1 VSSKASPSSSRRN
14 TAQRSAADA
23 AVSSAEAK
31 SLFAHLSDAQSLV
44 VAVSG
49 GPDSTALLWLAA
61 RWRAGLKRGLQLLA
75 VTVDHGLRAES
86 GREARA
92 VKALAASL
100 DIPHRTMRWTGPKPA
115 TGLAAAAREARYAL
129 LVRAARKARASH
141 ILTAHTQDDQ
151 AETFLM
157 RLSRGSGLAGLA
169 AMASASARE
178 DIVLARPLL
187 DVPKARLLATL
198 RKAGVDFADDPTNRD
213 PAYARPRWR
222 GLMPQLATEGMDA
235 RMISRLVARIARAND
250 ALDAVTDR
258 AFAVLV
264 QHDPRKQRD
273 LMQGSDFLSLPPEIR
288 VRLLQRIVA
297 RWGHEGPA
305 EFAKI
310 ENLAS
315 DLSTHLAAA
324 GSLAFKRTLAG
335 AMIGVE
341 QGIVALAAAPRRR
354 ARAPSGS
361 S

>member
-1 VSSKASPSSSRRN
+1 MSRKAPSSHRR
-14 TAQRSAADA
+14 AADA
-23 AVSSAEAK
+23 VVSSAEARD
-31 SLFAHLSDAQSLV
+31 LFTGLNDARSLV

-61 RWRAGLKRGLQLLA
+61 RWRTSLKRGPQLLA

-100 DIPHRTMRWTGPKPA
+100 DIPHITMRWSGPKPA
-115 TGLAAAAREARYAL
+115 TGVAAAAREARYAL
-129 LVRAARKARASH
+129 LVKAARKARASH

-178 DIVLARPLL
+178 NIVLARPLL
-187 DVPKARLLATL
+187 DVPKARLIATL

-222 GLMPQLATEGMDA
+222 QLMPQLASEGMDA
-235 RMISRLVARIARAND
+235 HTIARLVARVARAND
-250 ALDAVTDR
+250 ALDGVADR
-258 AFAVLV
+258 AFAVLL
-264 QHDPRKQRD
+264 QRD
-273 LMQGSDFLSLPPEIR
+273 LRKERDVMQGADFLSLPAEIR

-315 DLSTHLAAA
+315 DLSRHLAAA
-324 GSLAFKRTLAG
+324 GSLPFKRTLAG

-341 QGIVALAAAPRRR
+341 QGIVAAGAAPRRR
-354 ARAPSGS
+354 AVPRTP
-361 S
+361 

>member
-1 VSSKASPSSSRRN
+1 M
-14 TAQRSAADA
+14 DA

-31 SLFAHLSDAQSLV
+31 SLFAGLNEARSLV

-61 RWRAGLKRGLQLLA
+61 RWRAGLKRAPQLLA

-100 DIPHRTMRWTGPKPA
+100 DIAHVTMRWTEPKPA

-129 LVRAARKARASH
+129 LVKAARKARASH

-187 DVPKARLLATL
+187 DVPKARLVATL
-198 RKAGVDFADDPTNRD
+198 RKAGLEFADDPTNRD

-222 GLMPQLATEGMDA
+222 RLMPQLATEGMDA
-235 RMISRLVARIARAND
+235 RMIARLVARIARAND
-250 ALDAVTDR
+250 ALDAVADR
-258 AFAVLV
+258 ALAILL
-264 QHDPRKQRD
+264 QRDLRKQRD
-273 LMQGSDFLSLPPEIR
+273 LMQGTDFLALPVEIR

-305 EFAKI
+305 ELAKI
-310 ENLAS
+310 EGLAG

-341 QGIVALAAAPRRR
+341 RGIVAVGAAPRRR
-354 ARAPSGS
+354 ARAAARGF
-361 S
+361 

>member
-1 VSSKASPSSSRRN
+1 MNRTAPPSFSHRH
-14 TAQRSAADA
+14 AADA
-23 AVSSAEAK
+23 VVSSAEARD
-31 SLFAHLSDAQSLV
+31 LFAGLGDARSLV

-61 RWRAGLKRGLQLLA
+61 RWRAGLKRGPQLLA

-92 VKALAASL
+92 VKAFAASL
-100 DIPHRTMRWTGPKPA
+100 DIPHTTLRWTGPKPA
-115 TGLAAAAREARYAL
+115 TGVAAAAREARYAL
-129 LVRAARKARASH
+129 LVKAARKARASH

-169 AMASASARE
+169 SMASASARE
-178 DIVLARPLL
+178 DVVLLRPLL
-187 DVPKARLLATL
+187 DVPKARLVATL
-198 RKAGVDFADDPTNRD
+198 RKAGVEFADDPTNRD

-222 GLMPQLATEGMDA
+222 QLMPQLATEGMDA

-250 ALDAVTDR
+250 ALDAVADR
-258 AFAVLV
+258 AFAVLL
-264 QHDPRKQRD
+264 QRDLWKQRD
-273 LMQGSDFLSLPPEIR
+273 LMEGSAFLSLPVEIR

-305 EFAKI
+305 EFAKV
-310 ENLAS
+310 ENLAA
-315 DLSTHLAAA
+315 DLSTHLA
-324 GSLAFKRTLAG
+324 LADPPPFKRTLAG
-335 AMIGVE
+335 AMIGVA
-341 QGIVALAAAPRRR
+341 QGTVAFAAAPRRR
-354 ARAPSGS
+354 PRPPSGS